1 MIYAYIRT
9 EALPRSFE
17 DLQEATGAI
26 VAGLSVLLCIPEG
39 GSPASAMTAQEP
51 GFSGLPH

>member
-26 VAGLSVLLCIPEG
+26 VAGLSLLLCIPEG

-51 GFSGLPH
+51 GFSGLPL